1 MVAVLRSPR
10 AASSA
15 HGAVNIWQLWM
26 VLDYMNRGTCLDQI
40 RGNPADDAG
49 SSKFAGGFQ
58 VAVLKWILVKTL
70 HALVYLH
77 KQVGLHKQERL

>member
-1 MVAVLRSPR
+1 
-10 AASSA
+10 
-15 HGAVNIWQLWM
+15 M

-40 RGNPADDAG
+40 QGNQADDAG

-77 KQVGLHKQERL
+77 KQNIIHRDIKAGNILLDDAWNVKVCVCA